1 MATLFNATCDSVNSP
16 AVVADVTKIA
26 LLYSI
31 PTSAFA
37 DSRLSGH
44 HEFTEKKVPLFK
56 LQTETVDY
64 GYVQATADVVKSSAP
79 ADADK
84 GSNGL
89 GSVPWLKL
97 NAVEGDYKEVYRVH
111 TAGGVAPK
119 TCEGIDGG
127 FVVDYAAQYW
137 FYA

>member
-1 MATLFNATCDSVNSP
+1 MASLFNATCDSVNSP
-16 AVVADVTKIA
+16 AVVADATKIA
-26 LLYSI
+26 LRYSI
-31 PTSAFA
+31 PTSTFA
-37 DSRLSGH
+37 ESRLSGH
-44 HEFTEKKVPLFK
+44 HEFTDKKVPLFK
-56 LQTETVDY
+56 LQTGQVDY
-64 GYVQATADVVKSSAP
+64 GYVQATADAVKSNAP

-111 TAGGVAPK
+111 TAGGMAPK
-119 TCEGIDGG
+119 TCEGINGD
-127 FVVDYAAQYW
+127 FTVQYAAQYW